1 MLLSLT
7 HSVSPQVG
15 DIVGITRRRH
25 RHICAIFQACC
36 ANFLPLDTRIL
47 FFCILLWKLN
57 IRCMNRHPVSVG
69 SRGGQTC
76 FLMVFH
82 ASLRQILNCYFCAIS
97 LWELPVCAIFYAFF
111 QLWLGDWEEQILRV
125 AIQSL
130 GVGNT
135 VCSSTTWCFT
145 NYIWSVFIMLTIQIY
160 FGNTHNVLNNL
171 NYIYL

>member
-111 QLWLGDWEEQILRV
+111 QLWLGGLWGANLE
-125 AIQSL
+125 S
-130 GVGNT
+130 GNT
-135 VCSSTTWCFT
+135 ITRRREHRVLKYNMMLYQLYMICFYNAYHT
-145 NYIWSVFIMLTIQIY
+145 NIFW
-160 FGNTHNVLNNL
+160 
-171 NYIYL
+171 

>member
-57 IRCMNRHPVSVG
+57 IRCMNRQPVSVG

-97 LWELPVCAIFYAFF
+97 SWELPVCAIFYAFF
-111 QLWLGDWEEQILRV
+111 QLWLGTGRSKSWEWQYNHSASGTPCAQVQHDALPI
-125 AIQSL
+125 
-130 GVGNT
+130 
-135 VCSSTTWCFT
+135 
-145 NYIWSVFIMLTIQIY
+145 IY
-160 FGNTHNVLNNL
+160 DLFL
-171 NYIYL
+171 